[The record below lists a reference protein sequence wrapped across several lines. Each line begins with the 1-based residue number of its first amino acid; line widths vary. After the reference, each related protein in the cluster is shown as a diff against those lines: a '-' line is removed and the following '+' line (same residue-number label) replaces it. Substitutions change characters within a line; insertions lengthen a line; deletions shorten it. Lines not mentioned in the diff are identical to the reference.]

1 MKKGTIVLTRF
12 PFTDLSSSKR
22 RPAIIVSN
30 VDKNKK
36 DVIVAF
42 ISSVIPKKISKTD
55 LLIDKSNEN
64 FSNTG
69 LRKKSIFKMDKLAT
83 LEKSIFVGELGFVS
97 KEILTKI
104 NLKLIIALDLK
115 NI

>member
-22 RPAIIVSN
+22 RPAIIVSK

-42 ISSVIPKKISKTD
+42 ISSVIPKNIEKT
-55 LLIDKSNEN
+55 N
-64 FSNTG
+64 
-69 LRKKSIFKMDKLAT
+69 
-83 LEKSIFVGELGFVS
+83 
-97 KEILTKI
+97 
-104 NLKLIIALDLK
+104 LII
-115 NI
+115 NISDNDFEKTG